1 MRVTKQEQIQDWT
14 KFLHHETLRYDE
26 QKFEKALRKNFAA
39 SPLNGLGIL
48 AAWAPLRPGFRRI
61 NPLFMTCFEQLSN
74 LHLFSDVDVL
84 SFVAQRLKD
93 VLENQERYHVKSGC
107 YKGMWKDTI
116 EAAVLERSA
125 WRMVNCR
132 DLTVAPGDRL
142 PDVRI
147 CKPLV
152 RLVVLFTELLEG
164 SSTIEGPALEI
175 GTELGKFVA
184 AYMHNLSLVGL
195 LTCDDGRPPKA
206 FRRLFGAHL
215 PPFIALMSAVHTE
228 LATTL
233 GALQAQSGLL
243 ELQAPDHI
251 DDSIA
256 NDLDAIT
263 YRDSVLDSP
272 IVHTRAALYVFL
284 NAMLTGRPICD
295 DTALFTFLNTRY
307 GENVPSLLVD
317 LITAAFDVLGNA
329 ANRTE
334 PAASI
339 NVCRSFIVNKM
350 PMLIEAYASM
360 VFPPLTVESCVTD
373 AFRRLDPAGDSY
385 ANTMGEF
392 DILSENGML
401 NEAKQDFLFACAL
414 FKLIPESSIETILGD
429 VPIQNLPSAGKYV
442 KAELIEQCSANPSRF
457 EQLIGE
463 LENMEG
469 NSGEIAAALVE
480 VGLGMSLVLSQLMCY
495 RLSKRYVSLKIP

>member
-1 MRVTKQEQIQDWT
+1 MMGITKEERIQDWT
-14 KFLHHETLRYDE
+14 EFLQHETLRYE
-26 QKFEKALRKNFAA
+26 ERKFENAVRKKFAF

-48 AAWAPLRPGFRRI
+48 EAWAPLRPSFRRI
-61 NPLFMTCFEQLSN
+61 NPLFMAYFEQLSD
-74 LHLFSDVDVL
+74 LRLFSDVDVL
-84 SFVAQRLKD
+84 NFVSQRIGD
-93 VLENQERYHVKSGC
+93 VLENQDDYHVKTGC
-107 YKGMWKDTI
+107 YKGMWKDTV

-147 CKPLV
+147 CKPLI
-152 RLVVLFTELLEG
+152 RLVVAFTELLEG
-164 SSTIEGPALEI
+164 ASTIAGPALEI

-206 FRRLFGAHL
+206 FRRLFGHYL
-215 PPFIALMSAVHTE
+215 PPFITMMSAVHTE

-233 GALQAQSGLL
+233 SALQAQSGLL
-243 ELQAPDHI
+243 DVPVPEQI
-251 DDSIA
+251 DDGIA

-263 YRDSVLDSP
+263 YRESILDSP
-272 IVHTRAALYVFL
+272 IVTTRAALYVFL
-284 NAMLTGRPICD
+284 NAMLTGRPVCD
-295 DTALFTFLNTRY
+295 DTALYTFLNTRY

-350 PMLIEAYASM
+350 PMLIEAYANM

-373 AFRRLDPAGDSY
+373 ALRRLDPAGDSY

-442 KAELIEQCSANPSRF
+442 KAELIEQCSANPSRI
-457 EQLIGE
+457 EHLIGE

-480 VGLGMSLVLSQLMCY
+480 V
-495 RLSKRYVSLKIP
+495 RD